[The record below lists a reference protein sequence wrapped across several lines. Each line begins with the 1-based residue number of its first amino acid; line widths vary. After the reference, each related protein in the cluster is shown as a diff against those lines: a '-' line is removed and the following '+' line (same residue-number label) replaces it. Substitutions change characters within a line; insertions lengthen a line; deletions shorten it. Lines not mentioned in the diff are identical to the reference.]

1 MRAITGSSGKGCVL
15 IILFQL
21 CCCCSKAGL
30 FESNYSP
37 LPNHHIGR
45 KSNPMSNLLK
55 IPSQKNV
62 DIILQMPMS
71 LVFLQHVQVK
81 KSKKMAKIV
90 KIEEVAKKQSFILS
104 SDSIFFKIQ
113 VKAWIF
119 KENFNISFCQISNFL
134 FYLNKNELRTNCQEN
149 HQVKGMTHICC
160 FVFARIRHVRH
171 VTLARVRDHIRQFYS
186 NCQTLK
192 GTHDAK
198 AMCCSILLRVD

>member
-62 DIILQMPMS
+62 DIIL
-71 LVFLQHVQVK
+71 
-81 KSKKMAKIV
+81 
-90 KIEEVAKKQSFILS
+90 
-104 SDSIFFKIQ
+104 
-113 VKAWIF
+113 
-119 KENFNISFCQISNFL
+119 
-134 FYLNKNELRTNCQEN
+134 
-149 HQVKGMTHICC
+149 
-160 FVFARIRHVRH
+160 
-171 VTLARVRDHIRQFYS
+171 
-186 NCQTLK
+186 
-192 GTHDAK
+192 
-198 AMCCSILLRVD
+198 